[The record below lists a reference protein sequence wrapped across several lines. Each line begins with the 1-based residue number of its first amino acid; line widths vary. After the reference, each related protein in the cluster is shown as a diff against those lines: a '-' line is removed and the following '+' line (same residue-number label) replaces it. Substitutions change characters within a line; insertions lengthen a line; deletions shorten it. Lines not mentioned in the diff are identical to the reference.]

1 MCTSQA
7 KNRLHTA
14 INKVISVS
22 YLAQKYLIFSLT
34 KHFPAPVYPTVHNR
48 SHIRPT
54 NSERVL
60 FRLLRNS
67 KLTYRK

>member
-1 MCTSQA
+1 MCTSLA
-7 KNRLHTA
+7 KNGLLTA

-34 KHFPAPVYPTVHNR
+34 KHFLARVYPTVHNR

-54 NSERVL
+54 YSERVL
-60 FRLLRNS
+60 LRLLRNS